1 MNKIS
6 LKYYLFIFHSI
17 IPLLLGGIFYISF
30 RSTTLIM
37 FNWFKVIGIENI
49 IFKIRNSMN
58 FIKYLLPN
66 WSNFSLP
73 DGLWIYSFTSFL
85 LIYWDNKFD
94 YYKYWLLI
102 PFTTSIV
109 VEILQWLKM
118 FPGTFDIIDLL
129 FLMLGFTLSLIIINS
144 KFKKHE
150 KKVS

>member
-1 MNKIS
+1 
-6 LKYYLFIFHSI
+6 
-17 IPLLLGGIFYISF
+17 
-30 RSTTLIM
+30 
-37 FNWFKVIGIENI
+37 
-49 IFKIRNSMN
+49 MN